1 MEITN
6 LIALGNIKNILKNGE
21 NYPTR
26 NSPINIL
33 KDVVNLVKNLL
44 TIYSKYIKKD
54 KNKKYRWVLVGTYV
68 Y

>member
-1 MEITN
+1 MEFTN
-6 LIALGNIKNILKNGE
+6 LIAVRNIKNILKNGE

-44 TIYSKYIKKD
+44 TIYLFKNILRKIKI
-54 KNKKYRWVLVGTYV
+54 KNIGG
-68 Y
+68 